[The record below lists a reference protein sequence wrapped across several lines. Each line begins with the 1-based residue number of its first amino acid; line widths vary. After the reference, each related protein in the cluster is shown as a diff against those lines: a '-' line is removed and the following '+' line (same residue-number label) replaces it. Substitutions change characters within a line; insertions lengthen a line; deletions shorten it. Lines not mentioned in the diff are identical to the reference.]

1 MESLRKIGSWCTGWG
16 CTRKRRNRIKFS
28 TLRNQQFNKNKP
40 SYITH
45 GATGFTFKNYTDP
58 NKVMKVYFDSNRKK
72 INMNYNK
79 ANKISKITGN
89 QRQLVQIVNDFTIND
104 LPTNIPEDIRY
115 RLPNSSLSV
124 MRMPHLGID
133 LYTTIYDDNIIDRL
147 RRSIPT
153 LIIQCHKLMEQIDKM
168 RRQGLCHGDMRIENI
183 MIYPQTSAMTL
194 IDFDFF
200 GPFIDVFIQYSD
212 IVNRS
217 LVEISQYIPP
227 EFICMKDIYDN
238 TDNIEVF
245 SRKYLN
251 RSMLYFLECIGKDKK
266 EAQNYFSESFT
277 SNKTY
282 IYSLLQSINE
292 KNDEARINEKISNT
306 IMNYFDYFGF
316 GMVMTIF
323 FSRLYPVYPVKYN
336 KSSSIEMIL
345 FRQTQ
350 KLLMSMCD
358 FSIEKRSNPEEALK
372 KMEKIVSNIA
382 NINNGH

>member
-1 MESLRKIGSWCTGWG
+1 
-16 CTRKRRNRIKFS
+16 
-28 TLRNQQFNKNKP
+28 
-40 SYITH
+40 
-45 GATGFTFKNYTDP
+45 
-58 NKVMKVYFDSNRKK
+58 
-72 INMNYNK
+72 
-79 ANKISKITGN
+79 
-89 QRQLVQIVNDFTIND
+89 
-104 LPTNIPEDIRY
+104 
-115 RLPNSSLSV
+115 
-124 MRMPHLGID
+124 
-133 LYTTIYDDNIIDRL
+133 
-147 RRSIPT
+147 
-153 LIIQCHKLMEQIDKM
+153 
-168 RRQGLCHGDMRIENI
+168 
-183 MIYPQTSAMTL
+183 
-194 IDFDFF
+194 
-200 GPFIDVFIQYSD
+200 
-212 IVNRS
+212 
-217 LVEISQYIPP
+217 
-227 EFICMKDIYDN
+227 MKDIYDN